1 MKHSKVGALMTSDV
15 VSAAYGTPFKEV
27 ARLLAE
33 YRISGLPV
41 VDDDEKVIGVISETD
56 LMVRQAETPDPLER
70 DRRFR
75 RPRPGLGARARRARS
90 RARSRARTAGGLMSH
105 PAVTVHSDAPVV
117 EAARVM
123 ARHGV
128 ERLPVVDDEE
138 RLVGIVTRRDLLRVF
153 LRPDAEI
160 RTAVVDEV
168 LGRALSL
175 TPRTVDVDV
184 HEGVVTLTGRLERR
198 SEARSAVLMCREMD
212 GVVAVVDHLTHRF
225 DDSRLR
231 PDERALHGIA
241 DTWPRRP

>member
-33 YRISGLPV
+33 HRISGPPV

-56 LMVRQAETPDPLER
+56 LMVRQAETSDPLER

-75 RPRPGLGARARRARS
+75 LPRPTPGARARRAG
-90 RARSRARTAGGLMSH
+90 SRARTAGGLMSH
-105 PAVTVHSDAPVV
+105 PAVTVQSDAPVV

-160 RTAVVDEV
+160 RTAVVDAV

-175 TPRTVDVDV
+175 TPHTVDVDV

-198 SEARSAVLMCREMD
+198 SETTSAVLMCREMD
-212 GVVAVVDHLTHRF
+212 GGVAVVDHLTHRF
-225 DDSRLR
+225 DDSGLR